1 MMESMRNAAKSW
13 VAKLLIGLLAV
24 SFGVWGIADV
34 FRNGGGTTLAHVGS
48 AEISAHDVL
57 GVLYPDLADHHEDVD
72 GAHPVAVGL
81 SIVDLV
87 ERIQVP
93 GATTSGLIRPSAVG
107 PRLENATTWS
117 GLSAIGASLYGAT
130 G

>member
-48 AEISAHDVL
+48 AEISGQEFSQAFNQYLQNLTRQTGQGSTPEEARKL
-57 GVLYPDLADHHEDVD
+57 GVDRAVLNDLIQSA
-72 GAHPVAVGL
+72 AVANPL
-81 SIVDLV
+81 
-87 ERIQVP
+87 
-93 GATTSGLIRPSAVG
+93 
-107 PRLENATTWS
+107 
-117 GLSAIGASLYGAT
+117 
-130 G
+130 